1 MVKFLL
7 HSKNIGKMI
16 MALGAGFFL
25 VNLNNLPSSDESSSS
40 AGTSMSSVQ
49 TTTQVVKTTSSSRR
63 MIQRTAPTA
72 PGLNTRRHLYESHV
86 ATIPSKIGSPDT
98 VSSYWKN
105 DHNLVHVISTRFMQH
120 QGHLNNLGM
129 ARVDLFE
136 TFTVPSLMNQS
147 NQQYLWLIWTDA
159 NLEVQVRRELFESI
173 SHFPN
178 AVVLALEQ
186 EPDSNLRDLYGHSWD
201 VVQAS
206 VIFGDVNLLA
216 EYFKASHSHLL
227 LETSLDA
234 DDAFSATFVESV
246 QGEAAFTIGHNEKQL
261 NKMEVFCPEMHAEWR
276 VFQVNEN
283 SVQDENE
290 VGHLVHIHDKNFCIK
305 SGLTAAYHIKA
316 SARRLSPCSEDEHP
330 QCKVRKLADR
340 RITCDGNDNVNRKK
354 QRVLV
359 EDSVSSDLTEN
370 DTSCDTQVQLVETE
384 DAVTARI
391 CTLDS
396 KTDMCTDLTCPEGS
410 FFCNGETSIGSGE
423 FGDFNPLFKEFDFGS
438 SLTAPN
444 MEPIVQRLKCKPAGC
459 TSDVVHIDVTIHN
472 GQGGRPQDFTIDY
485 YGTKDNGV
493 EFCDPYDPEQDYLV
507 THAYADFDLYP
518 GGGIGVSFEGTIV
531 WDFREDEGSIASGRH
546 TAFFTSVPGVKN
558 FGVCVAPTK
567 SIEREEADCR
577 RKLRLLPSADEIGTP
592 GQQLQY
598 KPFEASVLMARTPT
612 AAGMK
617 NVMPRKN
624 SEKIAYSM
632 PVSNIKSYQMPTYG
646 NVTAALEDPEAF
658 SLAQGKAWSSMER
671 NFGVSRADVVA
682 LRERLDQN
690 MENILV
696 DAFAGQCTPGHSCK
710 EMAKRA
716 LGQLLDKEHL
726 LRKA

>member
-1 MVKFLL
+1 MVKRLL
-7 HSKNIGKMI
+7 HSKNIGKLI
-16 MALGAGFFL
+16 MALGVGFFL
-25 VNLNNLPSSDESSSS
+25 VNLSNLPSSDKSSSS
-40 AGTSMSSVQ
+40 TGTSMSSVQ
-49 TTTQVVKTTSSSRR
+49 TTTQVAKPTSSSHRKLHR
-63 MIQRTAPTA
+63 GAPTA
-72 PGLNTRRHLYESHV
+72 LGLNTRRHLYETHV
-86 ATIPSKIGSPDT
+86 ETIPSKIGSPDT
-98 VSSYWKN
+98 TSSHWKN
-105 DHNLVHVISTRFMQH
+105 DHNLVHVVSTRFMQH
-120 QGHLNNLGM
+120 QGHLKNLGM
-129 ARVDLFE
+129 ARADLFE
-136 TFTVPSLMNQS
+136 TFTVHSMMKQS

-159 NLEVQVRRELFESI
+159 NLEEHVRQELLESV

-178 AVVLALEQ
+178 AVVLTLEQ
-186 EPDSNLRDLYGHSWD
+186 EPDSNLRDLCGHSWD
-201 VVQAS
+201 IVQNSVV
-206 VIFGDVNLLA
+206 FGDVNLLA

-234 DDAFSATFVESV
+234 DDAFSATFVETV
-246 QGEAAFTIGHNEKQL
+246 QGEAAYTIGHNEKQL

-276 VFQVNEN
+276 YFQVNDK
-283 SVQDENE
+283 SVQDEND
-290 VGHLVHIHDKNFCIK
+290 VGHLVHIHDRNFCIN
-305 SGLTAAYHIKA
+305 SGLTAAYHVKA

-330 QCKVRKLADR
+330 QCKVRTLADR
-340 RITCDGNDNVNRKK
+340 RITCDGNDN
-354 QRVLV
+354 QRLLLR
-359 EDSVSSDLTEN
+359 DSVSSDLTEN
-370 DTSCDTQVQLVETE
+370 TASCDTQVQLVETE
-384 DAVTARI
+384 DTVGAHI

-396 KTDMCTDLTCPEGS
+396 KTDLCTDLTCPEGS
-410 FFCNGETSIGSGE
+410 FYCNGETSVGSGV

-438 SLTAPN
+438 NMTAPN

-472 GQGGRPQDFTIDY
+472 GQGGRPQDFTVDY

-493 EFCDPYDPEQDYLV
+493 EFCDPYDPGMDYLV

-531 WDFREDEGSIASGRH
+531 WDFTQDDGSIASGRH

-567 SIEREEADCR
+567 SIEREETDCR

-617 NVMPRKN
+617 NVLPRKN

-632 PVSNIKSYQMPTYG
+632 TETNVKSYQMPTYG

-658 SLAQGKAWSSMER
+658 SLAQDKAWSSMER
-671 NFGVSRADVVA
+671 NFGVSRADVAA
-682 LRERLDQN
+682 LRKRLDHN
-690 MENILV
+690 MEKILV